1 MEITGT
7 RSYMRV
13 HMDDGRIV
21 KIDGELV
28 VGGFAAESQSIKEW
42 EHPAGVP
49 IDEKTKAYII
59 RKVLEESAKDTS
71 YLKITFE

>member
-1 MEITGT
+1 MKITGT
-7 RSYMRV
+7 RSCMRV
-13 HMDDGRIV
+13 HMDDRRIV

-28 VGGFAAESQSIKEW
+28 VGGFVAESKSIKEW

-49 IDEKTKAYII
+49 IDEKAKHYII
-59 RKVLEESAKDTS
+59 QKVLEKSAKDTS